1 MNDITEFQGEFR
13 WLSNFFPVQIEYEGL
28 TYPSVE
34 NAYQAGKL
42 INKKDREMFI
52 DISPGKAKRLWR
64 NYPTYNLTEEFRLN
78 LMYHL
83 LSIKFNQ
90 EPFKSLLIA
99 TGDCYIQEGTRWFE
113 PFWGKQLSTGEGKN
127 MLGHL
132 IMNIREKIK
141 DSN

>member
-34 NAYQAGKL
+34 HAYQAGKL
-42 INKKDREMFI
+42 INIEDRKLFLIMSAGQAKK
-52 DISPGKAKRLWR
+52 LWR

-78 LMYHL
+78 LMYQL

-99 TGDCYIQEGTRWFE
+99 TGDCYIQEGNRFGDTF
-113 PFWGKQLSTGEGKN
+113 FGYCLKTNQGKN
-127 MLGHL
+127 HLGQM
-132 IMNIREKIK
+132 IMNIREKLL
-141 DSN
+141 

>member
-1 MNDITEFQGEFR
+1 MNDITEFQDEFR

-52 DISPGKAKRLWR
+52 NISPCKAKRLWR
-64 NYPTYNLTEEFRLN
+64 NYKTHNLTEEFRLN
-78 LMYHL
+78 LMYQL
-83 LSIKFNQ
+83 LKIKFNQ

-99 TGDCYIQEGTRWFE
+99 TGDCNIQEGTRWFE

-132 IMNIREKIK
+132 IMQIRTEL
-141 DSN
+141 

>member
-1 MNDITEFQGEFR
+1 MNDITEFRGEFS
-13 WLSNFFPVQIEYEGL
+13 WLSNFFPIKIEYDGIV
-28 TYPSVE
+28 YPSVE

-42 INKKDREMFI
+42 INKKDREVFI
-52 DISPGKAKRLWR
+52 GITPGKAKRLWR

-78 LMYHL
+78 LMYQL

-90 EPFKSLLIA
+90 EPFKTQLIN
-99 TGDCYIQEGTRWFE
+99 TGDCYIQEGTGWFN

-132 IMNIREKIK
+132 IMQIRMEL
-141 DSN
+141 

>member
-1 MNDITEFQGEFR
+1 MNDITEFHGEFS
-13 WLSNFFPVQIEYEGL
+13 WLSNFFPIKIEYDEIV
-28 TYPSVE
+28 YPSVE

-42 INKKDREMFI
+42 INRKDREMFI
-52 DISPGKAKRLWR
+52 NITPGQAKRLWR
-64 NYPTYNLTEEFRLN
+64 NYQSYNLTEEFRLN
-78 LMYHL
+78 LMYQL

-99 TGDCYIQEGTRWFE
+99 TGDCYIQEGTNWYN

-132 IMNIREKIK
+132 IMQIRTEL
-141 DSN
+141 

>member
-13 WLSNFFPVQIEYEGL
+13 WLSNFFPVQIEYDGIV
-28 TYPSVE
+28 YPSVE
-34 NAYQAGKL
+34 NSYQAGKL
-42 INKKDREMFI
+42 INRKDREMFI
-52 DISPGKAKRLWR
+52 NITPGKAKKLWR

-78 LMYHL
+78 LMYQL

-132 IMNIREKIK
+132 IMQIRKQIM
-141 DSN
+141 DST

>member
-1 MNDITEFQGEFR
+1 MNDITEFRGEFS
-13 WLSNFFPVQIEYEGL
+13 WLSNFFPIKIEYDGIV
-28 TYPSVE
+28 YPSVE

-52 DISPGKAKRLWR
+52 DITPGQAKRLWR

-78 LMYHL
+78 LMYQL

-90 EPFKSLLIA
+90 EPFKSLLCA

-132 IMNIREKIK
+132 IMNIREKLL
-141 DSN
+141 

>member
-1 MNDITEFQGEFR
+1 MNDITEFRGEFS
-13 WLSNFFPVQIEYEGL
+13 WLSNFFPIKIEYDGIV
-28 TYPSVE
+28 YPSIE

-52 DISPGKAKRLWR
+52 DITPGKAKKLWR

-78 LMYHL
+78 LMYQL

-99 TGDCYIQEGTRWFE
+99 TKDCNIIEKNYWGDKFFGYCLKTNQ
-113 PFWGKQLSTGEGKN
+113 GKN
-127 MLGHL
+127 HLGQM
-132 IMNIREKIK
+132 IMKIRETLL
-141 DSN
+141 

>member
-1 MNDITEFQGEFR
+1 MNDITEFRGEYS

-34 NAYQAGKL
+34 HAYQAGKL
-42 INKKDREMFI
+42 INIEDRKLFLIM
-52 DISPGKAKRLWR
+52 SAAQAKRNWKK
-64 NYPTYNLTEEFRLN
+64 YKTYNLTEEFRLN
-78 LMYHL
+78 LMYQL

-99 TGDCYIQEGTRWFE
+99 TGDCNIQEGTRWFE

-132 IMNIREKIK
+132 IMQIRKQIM
-141 DSN
+141 DST

>member
-1 MNDITEFQGEFR
+1 MNDITEFRGEFS
-13 WLSNFFPVQIEYEGL
+13 WLSNFFPIKIEYDEIV
-28 TYPSVE
+28 YPSVE

-52 DISPGKAKRLWR
+52 NITPGQAKRLWR
-64 NYPTYNLTEEFRLN
+64 NYQSYNLTEEFRLN
-78 LMYHL
+78 LMYQL

-99 TGDCYIQEGTRWFE
+99 TGDCNIQEGTRWFE

-132 IMNIREKIK
+132 IMQIRKQIM
-141 DSN
+141 DST

>member
-13 WLSNFFPVQIEYEGL
+13 WLSNFFPVQIEYEGIVY
-28 TYPSVE
+28 TSVE

-42 INKKDREMFI
+42 INKKDREVFI
-52 DISPGKAKRLWR
+52 GITPGKAKRLWR

-78 LMYHL
+78 LMYQL

-90 EPFKSLLIA
+90 EPFKSLLCA
-99 TGDCYIQEGTRWFE
+99 TGDCYIQEGNRFGDEFYGVDLRT
-113 PFWGKQLSTGEGKN
+113 GKGKN

-132 IMNIREKIK
+132 IMQIRMEL
-141 DSN
+141 

>member
-1 MNDITEFQGEFR
+1 MNDITEFRGEFS
-13 WLSNFFPVQIEYEGL
+13 WLSNFFPIKIEHDGII
-28 TYPSVE
+28 YPSVE

-42 INKKDREMFI
+42 INRKDREMFI
-52 DISPGKAKRLWR
+52 NITPGQAKKLWR

-78 LMYHL
+78 LMYQL

-99 TGDCYIQEGTRWFE
+99 TGDCNIQEGTKWFE

-132 IMNIREKIK
+132 IMQIRKQIM

>member
-34 NAYQAGKL
+34 HAYQAGKL
-42 INKKDREMFI
+42 INIEDRKLFLIMSAGQAKK
-52 DISPGKAKRLWR
+52 LWR

-78 LMYHL
+78 LMYQL

-99 TGDCYIQEGTRWFE
+99 TGDCYIQEGNRFGDTF
-113 PFWGKQLSTGEGKN
+113 FGYCLKTNQGKN
-127 MLGHL
+127 HLGQM
-132 IMNIREKIK
+132 IMNIRKK
-141 DSN
+141 LL

>member
-1 MNDITEFQGEFR
+1 MNDITEFRGEFS
-13 WLSNFFPVQIEYEGL
+13 WLSNFFPIKIEYDGIV
-28 TYPSVE
+28 YPSVE

-52 DISPGKAKRLWR
+52 DITPGKAKKLWR

-78 LMYHL
+78 LMYQL

-99 TGDCYIQEGTRWFE
+99 TDNCNIIEKNYWGDMFFGYCLKTNQ
-113 PFWGKQLSTGEGKN
+113 GKN
-127 MLGHL
+127 HLGQM
-132 IMNIREKIK
+132 IMNIREKLL
-141 DSN
+141 